1 MAIKTFTTGE
11 VLTAADTNTYLA
23 NSGLVYITTATF
35 TGTGST
41 VAIDG
46 CFTSTFTNYRILVD
60 NMTSTASAMYL
71 KLRASGTPNSL
82 NYYSG
87 GWLIDY
93 AGASS
98 AQCRNN
104 SADGFYVSFTNGTSY
119 PSGMQLDI
127 KSPQKAE
134 RTVIGGNALFWDSA
148 LTVGGYHG
156 NTGSFDGFQLS
167 STANL
172 TGTITVYGYRK
183 A

>member
-1 MAIKTFTTGE
+1 MATKQFSTGE
-11 VLTAADTNTYLA
+11 VLTASDTNTFLA
-23 NSGLVYITTATF
+23 NSGLVYVTTATF

-46 CFTSTFTNYRILVD
+46 CFTSTYTNYRVLID
-60 NMTSTASAMYL
+60 NMTSTGSVVNL
-71 KLRASGTPNSL
+71 KLRASGSANSA
-82 NYYSG
+82 NYYQG
-87 GWLIDY
+87 GWVVNY
-93 AGASS
+93 AGTTSTE
-98 AQCRNN
+98 CRNN
-104 SADGFYVSFTNGTSY
+104 SNDGFYVFYANGSTY
-119 PSGMQLDI
+119 PTGAQLDI

-134 RTVIGGNALFWDSA
+134 RTVIGGDTLFWDSA
-148 LTVGGYHG
+148 QSIGGYHS